1 EEADYWIS
9 ACSPAGEPIRA
20 TIIVPTYCA
29 EATLRRALRSALDQT
44 MRNIE
49 VIVVDDA
56 STDSSWDLIRDLLR
70 EDSRLRALR
79 NTQNCGKSIGMN
91 RAIAHARG
99 AWLAVLDADDW
110 YDPERLAALVAL
122 AEARHADM

>member
-1 EEADYWIS
+1 MGNGWRALRRKVVMGNMPAVPELQEEADYWIS
-9 ACSPAGEPIRA
+9 VCSPAGEPIRA

-79 NTQNCGKSIGMN
+79 NKQNCGK
-91 RAIAHARG
+91 
-99 AWLAVLDADDW
+99 
-110 YDPERLAALVAL
+110 
-122 AEARHADM
+122 